1 MKKLFYS
8 GFSLGYVLL
17 TILLLPYLLT
27 IFING
32 ADKALML
39 YSSDEEVLVPLMLM
53 VQVKEDYEPETL
65 KAQAVIARSQL
76 YRKLETESVLDVM
89 EETKEALGEENTE
102 SGELWNLLG
111 VADKLE
117 LYGAMAQETK
127 NQVLTYN
134 GELKLVPYHEI
145 SSGETRDG
153 SEVFHSEEFSY
164 LKSVDS
170 SQDKEAPNYINS
182 TYLMRSQLP
191 EKLTVKARDSAGYV
205 TFLTADDCWLE
216 GEAFRA
222 GMHLASGNFSM
233 QKVGKRV
240 RFLCKGKG
248 HGLGFSQ
255 YGGNEMAKAGSSWEE
270 ILKKYFPE
278 MEIENINFIKK

>member
-8 GFSLGYVLL
+8 SFSFGYVLL
-17 TILLLPYLLT
+17 TILLFPYLLT

-39 YSSDEEVLVPLMLM
+39 YSSDAEVFVPLMLM
-53 VQVKEDYEPETL
+53 IQMKGDYEPETL
-65 KAQAVIARSQL
+65 KAQAVIARSEL
-76 YRKLETESVLDVM
+76 YRKLETESILDVM
-89 EETKEALGEENTE
+89 EETKEALGEENME
-102 SGELWNLLG
+102 SGELWNILRL
-111 VADKLE
+111 ADKLE
-117 LYGAMAQETK
+117 LYGAMVQETR

-134 GELKLVPYHEI
+134 GELKLVPYHEV

-153 SEVFHSEEFSY
+153 REVFHSEEFSY

-191 EKLTVKARDSAGYV
+191 EKLIVKIRDSAGYV
-205 TFLTADDCWLE
+205 TFLTADERWLE
-216 GEAFRA
+216 GEAFRV
-222 GMHLASGNFSM
+222 GMHLSSGNFSM
-233 QKVGKRV
+233 QRMGNLV

-278 MEIENINFIKK
+278 MEIENINFIK